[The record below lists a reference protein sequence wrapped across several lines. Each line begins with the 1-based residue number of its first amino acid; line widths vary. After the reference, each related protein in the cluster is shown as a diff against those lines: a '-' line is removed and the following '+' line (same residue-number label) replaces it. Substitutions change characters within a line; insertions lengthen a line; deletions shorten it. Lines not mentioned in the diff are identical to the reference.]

1 MKKYNNELLSV
12 PGITLNGIYTGV
24 KKSRNDLGIIYTNKG
39 IAAGVFTQNV
49 VKAAPVVVSEMNIK
63 NETTSAII
71 INSGNAN
78 ACTGKLG
85 YENAIETINHVAD
98 KLKID
103 PMEVLVSS
111 TGLIGKQLEM
121 DKIKKGIAPLIDG
134 INENTYHQF
143 PESITTTDTYN
154 KTCSCKVELNGE
166 WITIVGV
173 AKGSG
178 MIHPNMATTLGFIQT
193 DVNISKPVLQSIL
206 SNVIVDTFNMISVDG
221 DTSTNDMV
229 IALSSCEAKNNLVK
243 ENTPEY
249 AKLTEA
255 LLYVTKM
262 LAISV
267 AQDGEGA
274 TKLIEC
280 TVFNANSNESARKMA
295 KSVIQSSLVKAAVF
309 GKDANWGRIIC
320 SLGYSGVSF
329 DPDVIDLN
337 IKSNTGKICLM
348 KNGTGLAFD
357 ETEALKILSDEKVI
371 IEVDVKDG
379 QYEATAWGCDL
390 TYDYVTINAEYR
402 T

>member
-1 MKKYNNELLSV
+1 MKKYNNKLLSV
-12 PGITLNGIYTGV
+12 PGIISNGIHTGV

-63 NETTSAII
+63 NEVTRAII

-78 ACTGKLG
+78 ACTGQLG
-85 YENAIETINHVAD
+85 YQNAIETIKHVAD
-98 KLKID
+98 KLEID
-103 PMEVLVSS
+103 PKEVLISS
-111 TGLIGKQLEM
+111 TGLIGKQLDM
-121 DKIKKGIAPLIDG
+121 DKIIKGINPLIDG
-134 INENTYHQF
+134 INENSYHQF

-154 KTCSCKVELNGE
+154 KTCSCKVEIGGE
-166 WITIVGV
+166 WITVVGI

-178 MIHPNMATTLGFIQT
+178 MIHPNMATTLGFVQT
-193 DVNISKPVLQSIL
+193 DVNISKQVLQSIL

-229 IALSSCEAKNNLVK
+229 IALSSCDAKHALIE
-243 ENTPEY
+243 ENTLEY
-249 AKLTEA
+249 DQLTEA
-255 LLYVTKM
+255 FLYVTKM

-267 AQDGEGA
+267 AKDGEGA

-280 TVFNANSNESARKMA
+280 TVTNAHSDKSARKMA

-309 GKDANWGRIIC
+309 GNDANWGRIIC

-329 DPDVIDLN
+329 DPSVVDLN
-337 IKSNTGKICLM
+337 IKSDAGTIALM
-348 KNGTGLAFD
+348 EEGTGLEFD
-357 ETEALKILSDEKVI
+357 ETKALKILSDEKVI
-371 IEVDVKDG
+371 IEVDVKNG
-379 QYEATAWGCDL
+379 NYGATAWGCDL